1 MERII
6 ITGSSGFIGNALA
19 LSLLKD
25 KYEIVGID
33 NMNQYYDVN
42 LKKSRLEILKSFD
55 NFKFVNIDISAKEK
69 LENVF
74 KKYKPSKVINL
85 AAQAGVRYS
94 LINPQSYIKS
104 NIVGFANVLECAR
117 IFNIEGLI
125 YASSSSVYGN
135 NKTTYSNVKEKIS
148 TPLSLYAATKSSNE
162 LMAYAYNNLYGLKST
177 GLRFFTCYGPWGRPD
192 MAIFI
197 FSKNIINGEPIELYN
212 YGNME
217 RDFTYVDDV
226 IMGIRSSIDNNYDH
240 EIFNLGNNKSEN
252 VKSVIKIIENY
263 IGKKAEIH
271 FKEIQPGEIKST
283 CADIDYTIEKLD
295 YNPRVTIKEGIP
307 KFIDW
312 YNSYYH

>member
-135 NKTTYSNVKEKIS
+135 NETTYSNVKEKIS

-177 GLRFFTCYGPWGRPD
+177 GLGFYLLWTLGKTR
-192 MAIFI
+192 
-197 FSKNIINGEPIELYN
+197 
-212 YGNME
+212 YGN
-217 RDFTYVDDV
+217 FY
-226 IMGIRSSIDNNYDH
+226 
-240 EIFNLGNNKSEN
+240 L
-252 VKSVIKIIENY
+252 
-263 IGKKAEIH
+263 
-271 FKEIQPGEIKST
+271 FKE
-283 CADIDYTIEKLD
+283 
-295 YNPRVTIKEGIP
+295 
-307 KFIDW
+307 
-312 YNSYYH
+312 YY

>member
-1 MERII
+1 MRC
-6 ITGSSGFIGNALA
+6 

-135 NKTTYSNVKEKIS
+135 NETTYSNVKEKIS

-162 LMAYAYNNLYGLKST
+162 LMAYAYNNLYGLKSI
-177 GLRFFTCYGPWGRPD
+177 GQGFLLAMDLGGDR
-192 MAIFI
+192 
-197 FSKNIINGEPIELYN
+197 
-212 YGNME
+212 YGN
-217 RDFTYVDDV
+217 FY
-226 IMGIRSSIDNNYDH
+226 
-240 EIFNLGNNKSEN
+240 L
-252 VKSVIKIIENY
+252 
-263 IGKKAEIH
+263 
-271 FKEIQPGEIKST
+271 FKE
-283 CADIDYTIEKLD
+283 
-295 YNPRVTIKEGIP
+295 
-307 KFIDW
+307 
-312 YNSYYH
+312 YY